1 MSESSQPGTRLA
13 ALFSEHVVL
22 QQGRPLPVWGWDAP
36 GQRLS
41 VRLRAPGAAGELA
54 VASGSADASG
64 RFLLELPALGDGGPY
79 ELVVEGSRQLLVRDV
94 WIGEVWLASG
104 QSNMEWKVGLADN
117 APAEIAQ
124 ARWPRIRMFK
134 VAPRAMLEPQSDTS
148 GEWAVCSPETVADF
162 SAVGYFFA
170 RALHEARAVAIGI
183 IDSTWGGTCIEAW
196 TSQEAL
202 APVLPEL
209 PALRAQLRAELA
221 ELPRLQRE
229 YEQAFLSWQRQ
240 ALPGDDGNQGLARGW
255 ARPDLDV
262 SGWPELPLP
271 GYWQTHG
278 LSFNGVVWFRRDV
291 DIPASFGGQEL
302 VLSLGAIDDFDDT
315 YFDGEAVGRTPPGTQ
330 GAHQLSRR
338 YRLAAGKVKPGRR
351 TLAVR
356 VFDHFGN
363 GGFAGPTAE
372 LYLARADGAGERIA
386 LAGSWRYQVEREIP
400 LVPMSVF
407 QSAPPVPLGLALHNA
422 PASLFHGMVAPLVP
436 YALRGMLWYQGE
448 SNAPR
453 AAQYRALQVAL
464 IRDWRAR
471 FGQGQ
476 LPFYLVQLANY
487 RAAGDWPF
495 LREAQ
500 AQATSEPGT
509 ALAVSIDVGDPLDIH
524 PRNKQEVG
532 RRLSLLARACTYGE
546 RELCAAGPRVQ
557 GVTILGPQVRVHFA
571 EARGLRTRD
580 GGPVRGF
587 ELSSA
592 ASDGEAPFVAVSG
605 QIVGEEVWLE
615 APAGSAPRVLRYAF
629 ADDPDANLENGAG
642 LPAEPFRSDGF
653 A

>member
-1 MSESSQPGTRLA
+1 MSQSSQPGPRLA
-13 ALFSEHVVL
+13 TLFSDHVVL
-22 QQGRPLPVWGWDAP
+22 QQGRPIPIWGWDVP
-36 GQRLS
+36 GQRVA
-41 VRLRAPGAAGELA
+41 VRLRAADARTELA
-54 VASGSADASG
+54 AVSATADASG
-64 RFLLELPALGDGGPY
+64 RFQVELPALSDGGPY
-79 ELVVEGSRQLLVRDV
+79 ELSVEGSRQLLVRDV
-94 WIGEVWLASG
+94 WVGEVWLASG
-104 QSNMEWKVGLADN
+104 QSNMEWQVGVADH

-124 ARWPRIRMFK
+124 AKWPRIRMFK
-134 VAPRAMLEPQSDTS
+134 VGPRAALEPERDVS
-148 GEWAVCSPETVADF
+148 GEWAVCSPETAADF
-162 SAVGYFFA
+162 SAVGYYFA

-196 TSQEAL
+196 TSHEGL

-209 PALRAQLRAELA
+209 PAQRAQLAEQLA
-221 ELPRLQRE
+221 DLPRLQRE
-229 YEQAFLSWQRQ
+229 YERQFLSWQRQ
-240 ALPGDDGNQGLARGW
+240 ALPGDVGNLGLARGW

-262 SGWPELPLP
+262 SSWPELPLP

-278 LSFNGVVWFRRDV
+278 LSFNGVVWFRREV
-291 DIPASFGGQEL
+291 DIPASLAGQEL

-315 YFDGEAVGRTPPGTQ
+315 YFEGEAVGKTPPGTQ
-330 GAHQLSRR
+330 GAHQLRRR
-338 YRLAAGKVKPGRR
+338 YALPAGTVRQGRC
-351 TLAVR
+351 TIAVR

-363 GGFAGPTAE
+363 GGFAGPTSE
-372 LYLARADGAGERIA
+372 LFLARADGTGERIS
-386 LAGSWRYQVEREIP
+386 LAGAWRYQVEREIP

-407 QSAPPVPLGLALHNA
+407 QSAPPVPLGLALQNA
-422 PASLFHGMVAPLVP
+422 PACLFHGMIAPLVP
-436 YALRGMLWYQGE
+436 YALRGMIWYQGE
-448 SNAPR
+448 SNALR
-453 AAQYRALQVAL
+453 AARYRALQVAL

-487 RAAGDWPF
+487 RAGGHWPY

-500 AQATSEPGT
+500 AQATSEPET
-509 ALAVSIDVGDPLDIH
+509 ALAVAIDVGDPLDIH

-532 RRLSLLARACTYGE
+532 RRLSLLARARTYGE
-546 RELCAAGPRVQ
+546 RDLCAAGPRVLS
-557 GVTILGPQVRVHFA
+557 VSILGREVRIKLA

-592 ASDGEAPFVAVSG
+592 AASGEAPFVAVSG
-605 QIVGEEVWLE
+605 HIVGEEVWLE
-615 APAGSAPRVLRYAF
+615 APAGSPPRALRYAF
-629 ADDPDANLENGAG
+629 ADDPDANLENAAG